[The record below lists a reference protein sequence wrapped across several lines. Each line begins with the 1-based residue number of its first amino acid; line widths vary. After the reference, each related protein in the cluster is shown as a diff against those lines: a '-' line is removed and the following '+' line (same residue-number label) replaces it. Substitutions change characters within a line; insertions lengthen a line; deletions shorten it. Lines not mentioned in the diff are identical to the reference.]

1 MKTLYNNRHFI
12 LAPLILLI
20 TVLVFVILY
29 NDKQS
34 RINLY
39 LEQQSSLALS
49 QYKSVY
55 NSYEMVA
62 HSIFILVGSSELVKD
77 VYRKTYSTDDLELQD
92 TYRQELYNLLNPRYL
107 KFKELGLEQLHF
119 HTKENYSFLRFH
131 KPDWHGDD
139 LSDIRYSIRFVN
151 QYKHFISGFELGRVV
166 HGFRY
171 VFPISD
177 NNGIHLGSVET
188 SISSD
193 YFIQAIQKSFDS
205 IAVSFIVDKNMTNE
219 HLFEEST
226 TIYQPSYESSNYL
239 SIKANVP
246 EEESKFK
253 KLFTKKI
260 LDEIEMKLN
269 LRELFSVYNKVQG
282 ESILA
287 TFIPIRELHE
297 NKVAAYIVSY
307 KTSSYLD
314 ELSNDFIKLIV
325 FTILGLI
332 GFYILIAK
340 LIVSMHKI
348 STQKDDEIEQEKILR
363 QRDNLLYQQSKM
375 ASLGE
380 MISNIAHQWRQ
391 PLNAIS
397 TAASG
402 MKLQSE
408 LGILEKETITKTTD
422 NIVNYTQYLSKII
435 DEFRNFIKQ
444 DQAKVDTTIDSIIR
458 KSLLLISS
466 KIKNSNIEVIDT
478 NSLQTSIH
486 TFENELIQS
495 ILKITQNAIEALSK
509 DSHQDD
515 KLILISTYINES
527 NLYISIQDSAHGIKE
542 EHLEKI
548 FDPYFTTKHQSQGVG
563 LGLYVTY
570 QIVTT
575 QLNGKIEVANKT
587 FLYNH
592 KEHFGAEFLISLPLS

>member
-1 MKTLYNNRHFI
+1 MKTLYNIRHFV
-12 LAPLILLI
+12 LAPFILLI
-20 TVLVFVILY
+20 TILVCVILY

-39 LEQQSSLALS
+39 LNQQSSLALS

-62 HSIFILVGSSELVKD
+62 QSIFILIGSSELVKD
-77 VYRKTYSTDDLELQD
+77 IYRKTYSTDDLLLQD
-92 TYRQELYNLLNPRYL
+92 IYRQELYTLLNPRYL
-107 KFKELGLEQLHF
+107 RFKELGLEQLHF
-119 HTKENYSFLRFH
+119 HTRTNHSFLRFH

-139 LSDIRYSIRFVN
+139 LSEIRYSISFVN

-171 VFPISD
+171 VFPITD

-193 YFIQAIQKSFDS
+193 YFIQAIKKSFDS
-205 IAVSFIVDKNMTNE
+205 IAVSFIVDKNMTND
-219 HLFEEST
+219 HLFEESNLL
-226 TIYQPSYESSNYL
+226 YQPSYESTDYL
-239 SIKANVP
+239 SMRTNIIEK
-246 EEESKFK
+246 ESELKE
-253 KLFTKKI
+253 LFSAKISDDINTKI
-260 LDEIEMKLN
+260 SQ
-269 LRELFSVYNKVQG
+269 RELFSIYNKVKG
-282 ESILA
+282 NSILA

-307 KTSSYLD
+307 KQSSYLD
-314 ELSNDFIKLIV
+314 ELSNDFIKLIA
-325 FTILGLI
+325 FAIIGLI

-340 LIVSMHKI
+340 LIVSMYKI

-408 LGILEKETITKTTD
+408 LDILEKDTIIKTTD

-444 DQAKVDTTIDSIIR
+444 DQSKINTTIESILR

-466 KIKNSNIEVIDT
+466 KIKNSNIEIINN
-478 NSLQTSIH
+478 NSLETTIYI
-486 TFENELIQS
+486 FENELIQS

-509 DSHQDD
+509 DTHKDD
-515 KLILISTYINES
+515 KLIIISTYIDEN

-542 EHLEKI
+542 EHIEKI

-570 QIVTT
+570 QIITT
-575 QLNGKIEVANKT
+575 QLNGHIKVVNKT
-587 FLYNH
+587 FTYNG
-592 KEHFGAEFLISLPLS
+592 KEHFGAEFVISLPIN

>member
-1 MKTLYNNRHFI
+1 MKTLYNTRHFI
-12 LAPLILLI
+12 LAPFILLI

-39 LEQQSSLALS
+39 LNQQSSLALS

-62 HSIFILVGSSELVKD
+62 NSIFILVGSSELVKD
-77 VYRKTYSTDDLELQD
+77 VYRKIYSTDDLALQD

-119 HTKENYSFLRFH
+119 HTKDNHSFLRFH
-131 KPDWHGDD
+131 KPEWHGDD

-177 NNGIHLGSVET
+177 SNGIHLGSVET

-205 IAVSFIVDKNMTNE
+205 ITVSFIVDKNMTNE
-219 HLFEEST
+219 HLFEASDS
-226 TIYQPSYESSNYL
+226 IYQPSYESNNYL
-239 SIKANVP
+239 SIKTNVY
-246 EEESKFK
+246 EKESEFK
-253 KLFTKKI
+253 KLFNKKI
-260 LDEIEMKLN
+260 LDSIDIKLN
-269 LRELFSVYNKVQG
+269 LRELFSIHNKVQG
-282 ESILA
+282 KSILA

-307 KTSSYLD
+307 KESSYLD

-340 LIVSMHKI
+340 LIVSMYKI
-348 STQKDDEIEQEKILR
+348 SIQKDDEIEQEKILR

-466 KIKNSNIEVIDT
+466 KIKNSNIEIINS

-509 DSHQDD
+509 DTHQDD
-515 KLILISTYINES
+515 KLILISTYIDES

-575 QLNGKIEVANKT
+575 QLNGKIEVSNKT
-587 FLYNH
+587 FSHNH
-592 KEHFGAEFLISLPLS
+592 KEHFGAEFLISLPLK